1 MDKGKEFSKN
11 YRSLK
16 KNNFEP
22 NIRTK
27 DFNSC
32 EESFQSLGNGVPFD
46 RKRAAFHRD
55 ERSDYDE
62 VNCAK
67 LTKRARIL
75 NQEAFSN
82 AIRNSEMF
90 RTGYL
95 YLDAKF
101 RALSSAGG
109 RYGCSSRP
117 SKVLNDD
124 SQASDLPF
132 PEQYTPGEQSD
143 MHTALENFDLMKTLK
158 TTPEFSAGERE
169 RDLKRASDFGEP
181 RDQNEDEPLG
191 KNNKESNSVSQKDE
205 ERASYWERRR
215 RNNASAKKSRDARK
229 AREIQ
234 TQLKVD
240 LLEKENTRLLAELL
254 AIQHENLCLRRVL
267 GIKM

>member
-27 DFNSC
+27 DYNSC

-101 RALSSAGG
+101 RALSTAGG
-109 RYGCSSRP
+109 RYVCSSRP

-124 SQASDLPF
+124 SQESDLPF
-132 PEQYTPGEQSD
+132 PEQYTPGEHSD
-143 MHTALENFDLMKTLK
+143 MPTALENFDLMTTLK
-158 TTPEFSAGERE
+158 TTPEFSAGE
-169 RDLKRASDFGEP
+169 RASDFGEP

-191 KNNKESNSVSQKDE
+191 KNNKESNSVSQKDD

>member
-132 PEQYTPGEQSD
+132 PEQYTPGEHSD

-158 TTPEFSAGERE
+158 TTPEFSAGE
-169 RDLKRASDFGEP
+169 RASDFGEP

-191 KNNKESNSVSQKDE
+191 KNNKESNSVSQKDD

>member
-55 ERSDYDE
+55 ERRDYDE

-67 LTKRARIL
+67 LTKRARVL

-101 RALSSAGG
+101 RALSTAGG
-109 RYGCSSRP
+109 RYVCSSRP

-132 PEQYTPGEQSD
+132 PEQYTPGEHSD
-143 MHTALENFDLMKTLK
+143 MPTVLENFDLMKTLK
-158 TTPEFSAGERE
+158 TTPEFSAGE
-169 RDLKRASDFGEP
+169 RASDFGEP

-191 KNNKESNSVSQKDE
+191 KNNKESNSVSQKDD

>member
-16 KNNFEP
+16 KHNFEP
-22 NIRTK
+22 KIRTK
-27 DFNSC
+27 DLNSC
-32 EESFQSLGNGVPFD
+32 EESFQSLSNCVPFD
-46 RKRAAFHRD
+46 RKRAAFDRD
-55 ERSDYDE
+55 ESGDYDE
-62 VNCAK
+62 VSRAK

-75 NQEAFSN
+75 NQEAFST

-117 SKVLNDD
+117 SEVLNND
-124 SQASDLPF
+124 SQAADLPF
-132 PEQYTPGEQSD
+132 AEQYTPGAHSD
-143 MHTALENFDLMKTLK
+143 MPAALEAFDLMKTLK
-158 TTPEFSAGERE
+158 TKPEFSAGERE
-169 RDLKRASDFGEP
+169 RNLKRASDFGDP

-191 KNNKESNSVSQKDE
+191 RKNKEFNSVSQKDD

-229 AREIQ
+229 AREMQ
-234 TQLKVD
+234 TQLKVE

-254 AIQHENLCLRRVL
+254 AIQHENLCLRRVI

>member
-22 NIRTK
+22 NICTK

-101 RALSSAGG
+101 RALSTAGG
-109 RYGCSSRP
+109 RYVCSSRP

-132 PEQYTPGEQSD
+132 PEQYTPGEHSD
-143 MHTALENFDLMKTLK
+143 MPTVLENFDLMKTLK
-158 TTPEFSAGERE
+158 TTPEFSAGE
-169 RDLKRASDFGEP
+169 RASDFGEP

-191 KNNKESNSVSQKDE
+191 KNNKESNSVSQKDD

>member
-22 NIRTK
+22 NICTK

-46 RKRAAFHRD
+46 RKRATFHRD

-109 RYGCSSRP
+109 RYVCSSRP

-132 PEQYTPGEQSD
+132 PEQYTPGEHSD

-158 TTPEFSAGERE
+158 TTPEFSAGE
-169 RDLKRASDFGEP
+169 RASDFGEP